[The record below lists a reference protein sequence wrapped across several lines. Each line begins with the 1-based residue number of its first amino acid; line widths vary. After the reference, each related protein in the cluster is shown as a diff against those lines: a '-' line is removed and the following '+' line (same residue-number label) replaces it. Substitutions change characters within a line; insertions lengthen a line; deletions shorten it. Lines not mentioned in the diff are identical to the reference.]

1 LHWKTL
7 IGIAA
12 AGVVITTVV
21 LPFRHGGGEAETRT
35 QVDTRV
41 APQHRSGSDMPKQ
54 SNARAGREARRVVF
68 ENGLLSLHLHEQR
81 LGPVLVEISRKSAV
95 PVFSAPEVD
104 QRVVSLSLYNVPLE
118 QGLRQLFADC
128 DAFFYFSQG
137 AADRGALRTVW
148 AYAPGGGRDLLPV
161 PPETWASTQDFERKL
176 TSTVPAERIQA
187 IETIVARDGP
197 ASLDTVMRLLIDPTP
212 EVRLRALDVALSAS
226 VPLSDD
232 VVVTLTSDASPEVR
246 ALALEAIVSGT
257 EPGSARVAETE
268 PLLRR
273 MLGDPDEQIRA
284 RAREVLD
291 AYRSQ

>member
-41 APQHRSGSDMPKQ
+41 APQH
-54 SNARAGREARRVVF
+54 RAGREARRVVF

-232 VVVTLTSDASPEVR
+232 VVVTLTSDADRERDR
-246 ALALEAIVSGT
+246 AG
-257 EPGSARVAETE
+257 
-268 PLLRR
+268 
-273 MLGDPDEQIRA
+273 
-284 RAREVLD
+284 
-291 AYRSQ
+291 